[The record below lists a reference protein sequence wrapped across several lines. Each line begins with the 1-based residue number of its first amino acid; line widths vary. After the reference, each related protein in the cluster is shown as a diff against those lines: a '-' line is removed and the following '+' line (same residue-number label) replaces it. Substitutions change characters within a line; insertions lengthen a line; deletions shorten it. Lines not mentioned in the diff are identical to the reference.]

1 VAESKDHQQP
11 SEPISKGGG
20 GPPGPLTDLLARV
33 AGGLEKSLPEGWGDA
48 LRVGTAVG
56 RFEILR
62 ELGRGGFGV
71 VYEALDL
78 QLGRLVAFKALRG
91 GDPSRA
97 RDRGAQL
104 QAEAE
109 AAARLSHPNI
119 VTLHDVGL
127 SADPPYLVL
136 ELLRGETLAERLR
149 RGSQPLD
156 EALRIAVEVGRA
168 LEHAHDAG
176 VIHRDLKPS
185 NVFLTAEGRVKVLD
199 FGLAQVLGRST
210 QGGGT
215 PAYMAPEQWREEAQV
230 PSTDVFSA
238 GAVLFES
245 LCGQLPYRR
254 RDGRSEVLEPGPEP
268 RLPLPAPRSLD
279 RLLQRALSR
288 DPADR
293 PCNGRAWVEELL
305 AVQRL
310 VARRSRWA
318 GKRRR
323 LVLAGASLLVV
334 ASALGLRLLFAEWR
348 ETRRREATFYYERAR
363 TAFLEESPGSVRS
376 EAVGLALGR
385 ARDLVP
391 RERGL
396 LQAWDE
402 QLRGEDEAALGL
414 YDRLLRTDPADRE
427 TAYLGGDLLF
437 HRGRLE
443 EAIPWLEVGA
453 TGERPLDWAL
463 DHLAVAL
470 HELGRREDLVRLGQR
485 LAGRPPT
492 AGVLHALSIAW
503 GSIGEQAASLAAAR
517 RELQAGGGATA
528 LDDMVASLFQ
538 AGELARAEALLRER
552 LSLEGPGSIDARH
565 ALAVVLGAQGRR
577 REGLAVWDATA
588 TGWTGDLAWHRLL
601 RAVYRAGDGAAAPVW
616 LDAGDVSWPAW
627 AAFDVA
633 WVLAY
638 LGDAEH
644 VAARSPTLGPLER
657 RACDAI
663 LRYRR
668 GRPADAAGAL
678 EAIVSSPEWRHGGL
692 AFVRAEVALGAG
704 RPREAVE
711 LLAADRARYRRLP
724 LGMLQ
729 AWMFPRG
736 LYLEALAHERLGE
749 RREARATIHRLLA
762 SWRDADPDQKL
773 LTEAR
778 ALRDR
783 LEGPR

>member
-1 VAESKDHQQP
+1 
-11 SEPISKGGG
+11 
-20 GPPGPLTDLLARV
+20 
-33 AGGLEKSLPEGWGDA
+33 
-48 LRVGTAVG
+48 VG

-78 QLGRLVAFKALRG
+78 QLGRLVAFKALHAG
-91 GDPSRA
+91 NPSRE

-119 VTLHDVGL
+119 VTLHDIGI

-149 RGSQPLD
+149 CGPLPLD

-168 LEHAHDAG
+168 LEHAHDAD

-199 FGLAQVLGRST
+199 FGLAQVFGRGA

-215 PAYMAPEQWREEAQV
+215 PAYMAPEQWREEAQA
-230 PSTDVFSA
+230 PRTDVFSA

-245 LCGQLPYRR
+245 LCGQPPYRM
-254 RDGRSEVLEPGPEP
+254 RDGRSEVLDPGPAP
-268 RLPLPAPRSLD
+268 RLALPVHRSLD

-288 DPADR
+288 DPAER
-293 PCNGRAWVEELL
+293 PANGRAWVEELL
-305 AVQRL
+305 AVQRQ
-310 VARRSRWA
+310 VARQAGWV
-318 GKRRR
+318 GKRRW
-323 LVLAGASLLVV
+323 LVLAGASLLLV

-348 ETRRREATFYYERAR
+348 EAQMREARFYYERAR
-363 TAFLEESPGSVRS
+363 ASFLEEGPPSLRS
-376 EAVGLALGR
+376 DAVGLALGR
-385 ARDLVP
+385 ASNLAP

-402 QLRGEDEAALGL
+402 QLRGENEAALGV
-414 YDRLLRTDPADRE
+414 YQRLLGADPADRE
-427 TAYLGGDLLF
+427 AAYLGGDLLF
-437 HRGRLE
+437 HQGRLG
-443 EAIPWLEVGA
+443 EAIPWLEAGA
-453 TGERPLDWAL
+453 AGDKPGDWTL

-470 HELGRREDLVRLGQR
+470 HELGRREDLLRLGQR

-492 AGVLHALSIAW
+492 AGILHALSIAW

-538 AGELARAEALLRER
+538 GGDLAQAEALLRER
-552 LSLEGPGSIDARH
+552 VSLEGQGSIDARH

-601 RAVYRAGDGAAAPVW
+601 RAAYRAGDGAATPVW
-616 LDAGDVSWPAW
+616 LDAGEVTWPAG
-627 AAFDVA
+627 AAFDIA
-633 WVLAY
+633 LVLAY

-644 VAARSPTLGPLER
+644 VAARSSALGPLER
-657 RACDAI
+657 RACDAL
-663 LRYRR
+663 LRHRR
-668 GRPADAAGAL
+668 GRSGDAARDL
-678 EAIVSSPEWRHGGL
+678 EATVTSPDWKHGGL
-692 AFVRAEVALGAG
+692 AFIRAEVALGAG
-704 RPREAVE
+704 RPREAIQ
-711 LLAADRARYRRLP
+711 LLTADRARYRRLP

-729 AWMFPRG
+729 AWMLPRG

-749 RREARATIHRLLA
+749 RREARATVHRLLA

-773 LTEAR
+773 LAEAR
-778 ALRDR
+778 TLQGR
-783 LEGPR
+783 LERRR